1 MYIYNIILY
10 SASNPQLYVRILV
23 YMLELEQQGFWHLSS
38 VGITA
43 LA

>member
-10 SASNPQLYVRILV
+10 SASNPHLYVRILV
-23 YMLELEQQGFWHLSS
+23 YMLELEQGFWHLSS